1 MSADADGI
9 TLTSVQT
16 LRRRGARQDAL
27 SSLAREHAALLVVL
41 TAGVLLRLA
50 VALAYRPALLSV
62 DSWGYLEVALRANP
76 VGFAPERPSGYPL
89 LLGGLLLPGRSLALV
104 TTVQHLAGL
113 ASGVLAYILLLRL
126 GARKAI
132 ALAAAAVL
140 LLDVYEVTLEQH
152 LLSEAFFGLALL
164 GAAYLAIT
172 SRGAPGVAA
181 SGLLL
186 GLAVTLRT
194 AGLFA
199 VPVWLVYLA
208 WSRRGLRPAAAG
220 LTALLVVLC
229 GYAGLHARGDPT
241 REANPG
247 TFSLTEMDGWF
258 LYAKT
263 AAIADCRGVDIPDR
277 ARPLCQPADERSRDA
292 DFYLFNAASP
302 AKQLVGRHRSGEQ
315 QIEDNR
321 MLREFALAIIREHP
335 WAYAKMVARDSA
347 AISTPGGRGVDV
359 TVRLP
364 HGGAELAGGGRAPLP
379 CEECDAVDVEPVDT
393 GVRDR
398 YEPGYEPRVHWPA
411 GLLVAYEDWFHI
423 PRWLMGALAL
433 VVAVSTLLSLTR
445 LRHRL
450 ARRRETFLL
459 GGMAIAVV
467 VGSAAA
473 ANPTVRFLV
482 PMAPLLVCGGTAA
495 LLDLVPLH
503 SSRRTV
509 EKR

>member
-1 MSADADGI
+1 
-9 TLTSVQT
+9 
-16 LRRRGARQDAL
+16 
-27 SSLAREHAALLVVL
+27 
-41 TAGVLLRLA
+41 
-50 VALAYRPALLSV
+50 
-62 DSWGYLEVALRANP
+62 
-76 VGFAPERPSGYPL
+76 
-89 LLGGLLLPGRSLALV
+89 
-104 TTVQHLAGL
+104 
-113 ASGVLAYILLLRL
+113 
-126 GARKAI
+126 
-132 ALAAAAVL
+132 
-140 LLDVYEVTLEQH
+140 VTLEQH

-164 GAAYLAIT
+164 GAAYLAIE
-172 SRGAPGVAA
+172 SRAAPGLAA

-208 WSRRGLRPAAAG
+208 WSRRGLPPAAAG
-220 LTALLVVLC
+220 LAVLLVVLC

-241 REANPG
+241 RQANPG
-247 TFSLTEMDGWF
+247 TFSLAEMDGWF

-263 AAIADCRGVDIPDR
+263 AAIADCRGADIPDR

-292 DFYLFNAASP
+292 DFYLFNADSP

-335 WAYAKMVARDSA
+335 WAYAKMVARDTA
-347 AISTPGGRGVDV
+347 AIFTPGGRGVDV

-364 HGGAELAGGGRAPLP
+364 DGGADLAGGGRAPLA

-411 GLLVAYEDWFHI
+411 GLLVAYQDWFHI

-433 VVAVSTLLSLTR
+433 VVALSTTLSLTR
-445 LRHRL
+445 LRSQL

-482 PMAPLLVCGGTAA
+482 PMAPLLVCGGIAA
-495 LLDLVPLH
+495 LLDLVSLH
-503 SSRRTV
+503 PGRETV